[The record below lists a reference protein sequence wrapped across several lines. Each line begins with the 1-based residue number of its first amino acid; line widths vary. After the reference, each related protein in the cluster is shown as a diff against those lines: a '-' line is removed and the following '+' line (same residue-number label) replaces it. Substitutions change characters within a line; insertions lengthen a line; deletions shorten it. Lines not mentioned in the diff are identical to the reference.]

1 MEKHE
6 LKPLY
11 LTLAATS
18 AAGVFFVPN
27 ATWSGASA
35 MVAVCLLTAF
45 LSRERIED
53 ERVEHLKL
61 KAIRV
66 ALVFSALV
74 VFLQAW
80 AVKVLSRDRAALYY
94 LSAFDLLILA
104 MVVALSLFHYWRWQD
119 GRAEGM
125 APFDS

>member
-1 MEKHE
+1 MEKHD

-11 LTLAATS
+11 LTLAATTG
-18 AAGVFFVPN
+18 AGVFFVPN
-27 ATWSGASA
+27 ATWPGASV
-35 MVAVCLLTAF
+35 MVAVCLLAAF

-53 ERVEHLKL
+53 ERVELLKL

-80 AVKVLSRDRAALYY
+80 AVKILNRHRAALHY
-94 LSAFDLLILA
+94 LSAFDLLIIA
-104 MVVALSLFHYWRWQD
+104 MLIALGLYHYWRWQD
-119 GRAEGM
+119 GRTDRTG
-125 APFDS
+125 